1 MALGVSSSLQSSLH
15 ISITLSSWWVSN
27 GDYACTSAGMMD
39 KPSQWL
45 RVDQPLLSKLGYFMQ
60 RSW

>member
-1 MALGVSSSLQSSLH
+1 MALGVNSSLQASLH
-15 ISITLSSWWVSN
+15 ISIALSSWWVSN
-27 GDYACTSAGMMD
+27 GHYACTSAGMKG
-39 KPSQWL
+39 KPSQLL